1 MKTVFDLDS
10 IYLKDLP
17 NVIKLMDDL
26 VKEYINKLDYKA
38 TYRYLSTEEIYE
50 LDIDKE
56 KIEPITYIKN
66 MTLFKYKDLLI
77 IMVKDTLFAVKCI
90 KEET

>member
-10 IYLKDLP
+10 FYLKELPDL
-17 NVIKLMDDL
+17 IKMMDDL

-38 TYRYLSTEEIYE
+38 TYRYLSTEEIYG
-50 LDIDKE
+50 LNIDKE
-56 KIEPITYIKN
+56 KIKPITHIKI
-66 MTLFKYKDLLI
+66 MTLFKYEDLLI
-77 IMVKDTLFAVKCI
+77 IKVKDTLFAVKCI